1 MQMKAVL
8 KTKPEVGAELRLV
21 ERPEVTP
28 GHLLVKVLATALCHS
43 DFDVYN
49 YAPSVAAQNL
59 KMPWIMG
66 HEFFGEIVQVGQG
79 VEGFAVGDRISSDSH
94 VPCGY
99 CHTCI
104 TGNQHICDN
113 TMTVLGRTHPGCFAE
128 YINLPAV
135 AAVKMPKETRPEC
148 GALMEPF
155 GVAVHAIQQ
164 AEIAGQTLVITGLGT
179 IGMMALASARFLGAT
194 RIIAVSTS
202 EEKLKMAEEL
212 GADFGINSRTQ
223 DVVQAV
229 REATDG
235 IGSDRV
241 IEMTGVV
248 RFFNLAID
256 MLAPAGRLV
265 CVGNYNEDVVI
276 PNYQMRVM
284 NKELTITGIFGRRMF
299 ETWELAK
306 ELVVSG
312 HVKLERFIGE
322 IMPLTDF
329 DRGAKIA
336 PKTFGRIVYLP

>member
-1 MQMKAVL
+1 MQMKAVQ
-8 KTKPEVGAELRLV
+8 KTKPAPGAALTLV
-21 ERPEVTP
+21 EKPEVTP
-28 GHLLVKVLATALCHS
+28 GHLLVRVLAAALCHS

-66 HEFFGEIVQVGQG
+66 HEFFGEIVEVGQG
-79 VEGFAVGDRISSDSH
+79 VQGFAVGDRISSDSH

-104 TGNQHICDN
+104 TGNAHICDN
-113 TMTVLGRTHPGCFAE
+113 GMTVLGRTHPGCFAE

-135 AAVKMPKETRPEC
+135 AAVKMPQDTDPKC

-155 GVAVHAIQQ
+155 GVAVHAIGQ
-164 AEIAGQTLVITGLGT
+164 AEIAGRSLVITGLGT
-179 IGMMALASARFLGAT
+179 IGMMALAAARHLGAT
-194 RIIAVSTS
+194 RIIAVSTNDD
-202 EEKLKMAEEL
+202 KLRLAKEL
-212 GADFGINSRTQ
+212 GADVGINSRKQ
-223 DVVQAV
+223 DVVAAV

-235 IGSDRV
+235 IGAERV

-256 MLAPAGRLV
+256 MLAPAGRMV

-276 PNYQMRVM
+276 PNYQLRVM

-299 ETWELAK
+299 ETWELAR
-306 ELVVSG
+306 ELVRGQKVDLS
-312 HVKLERFIGE
+312 RFIGAV
-322 IMPLTDF
+322 MPLEDF
-329 DRGAKIA
+329 DRGAKMA
-336 PKTFGRIVYLP
+336 PTLFGRVVYLP

>member
-164 AEIAGQTLVITGLGT
+164 AEIAGKTLVITGLGT

-229 REATDG
+229 REA
-235 IGSDRV
+235 
-241 IEMTGVV
+241 
-248 RFFNLAID
+248 
-256 MLAPAGRLV
+256 
-265 CVGNYNEDVVI
+265 
-276 PNYQMRVM
+276 
-284 NKELTITGIFGRRMF
+284 
-299 ETWELAK
+299 
-306 ELVVSG
+306 
-312 HVKLERFIGE
+312 LERDYGVELLPLIEDESLTRWFLWNETACLVLSSMGE
-322 IMPLTDF
+322 DPD
-329 DRGAKIA
+329 AQQVEIA
-336 PKTFGRIVYLP
+336 VFLQDYQDYT

>member
-8 KTKPEVGAELRLV
+8 KTRPEVGAELQMV
-21 ERPEVTP
+21 ERPAVTP
-28 GHLLVKVLATALCHS
+28 GHLLVKVLAAALCHS

-49 YAPSVAAQNL
+49 YAPSVAVQNL

-66 HEFFGEIVQVGQG
+66 HEFFGEVVEVGQG
-79 VEGFAVGDRISSDSH
+79 VAGFAVGDRISSDSH
-94 VPCGY
+94 VPCGH

-104 TGNQHICDN
+104 TGNQHICDHH
-113 TMTVLGRTHPGCFAE
+113 MTVLGRTHPGCFAE

-135 AAVKMPKETRPEC
+135 AAVKMPKQTRPEC

-164 AEIAGQTLVITGLGT
+164 AEIAGKTLVITGLGT
-179 IGMMALASARFLGAT
+179 IGMMAVAAAHYLGAT
-194 RIIAVSTS
+194 RIIAVSTN
-202 EEKLKMAEEL
+202 EQKLKMAKEL
-212 GADFGINSRTQ
+212 GADVGINSQ
-223 DVVQAV
+223 SQNVVEAV
-229 REATDG
+229 WQATDG
-235 IGSDRV
+235 TGADRV

-256 MLAPAGRLV
+256 MLAPAGRMV
-265 CVGNYNEDVVI
+265 CVGNYNEDVII
-276 PNYQMRVM
+276 PNYQLRVM

-312 HVKLERFIGE
+312 HVDLARFIGDV
-322 IMPLTDF
+322 MPLEAF
-329 DRGAKIA
+329 DRGAHIA
-336 PKTFGRIVYLP
+336 PHPFGRIVYLP